1 MSSTSNLDRFH
12 NAGLRSMKRLE
23 LRIADCGLRR
33 TGKMRISQ
41 IRNPQS
47 AIRDRNGFTLLE
59 IIIVITILSVLTAAA
74 IPMVRNTVRRE
85 REAELRLALRQIRQ
99 AIDRYKLYNDQSNG
113 TAIPIEWKTTNGYPK
128 ELKLLVDG
136 FTPAN
141 VVGTSEARVRFLRRL
156 PIDPLTGTTEWGM
169 RSYKDKPD
177 STSWG
182 GEDVWDVYSKSDG
195 TALNGTKYKDW

>member
-1 MSSTSNLDRFH
+1 MSRREFRLSNLGSRIGEEVNCGAH
-12 NAGLRSMKRLE
+12 KTLRSR
-23 LRIADCGLRR
+23 A
-33 TGKMRISQ
+33 ISA
-41 IRNPQS
+41 R
-47 AIRDRNGFTLLE
+47 GFTLLE

-99 AIDRYKLYNDQSNG
+99 AIDRYKEYADRNPN
-113 TAIPIEWKTTNGYPK
+113 AIPIEWRTETRYPK

-156 PIDPLTGTTEWGM
+156 PLDPLTGNTEWGM

-182 GEDVWDVYSKSDG
+182 GEDVFDVYTKSDG
-195 TALNGTKYKDW
+195 EALNGTRYRDW

>member
-1 MSSTSNLDRFH
+1 MSRLRNPDWVLQR
-12 NAGLRSMKRLE
+12 AGLSSMKRLE
-23 LRIADCGLRR
+23 LPIADCRLPIPGR
-33 TGKMRISQ
+33 SVCQ
-41 IRNPQS
+41 IRNRQS
-47 AIRDRNGFTLLE
+47 AIGNRNGFTLLE

-85 REAELRLALRQIRQ
+85 REAELRLALRQLRQ
-99 AIDRYKLYNDQSNG
+99 AIDRYREYVERTPN
-113 TAIPIEWKTTNGYPK
+113 AIPIEWRTESRYPK

-141 VVGTSEARVRFLRRL
+141 VVGTSDARVRFLRRL

-182 GEDVWDVYSKSDG
+182 GEDVFDVYTKSNG
-195 TALNGTKYKDW
+195 EALNGTKYKDW